1 MIALDRPR
9 LFQDEV
15 EVGVL
20 RHRDDSM
27 HELLVHFAPGRGYR
41 MQSGAGEM
49 MSGMRRFGE
58 LERNRGLT
66 FGKCRAYPASPSGVR
81 FTGRYTH
88 AIIKPFPNFSGPH
101 SPSTEGVMSGTS
113 PEITLHHLLCSMLS
127 LLQYYEEQVYPQMEE
142 LDELKQCI
150 IRVRAKL
157 DARIEAQESVGHRRP
172 VQSDLDLERVAP
184 EARRKL

>member
-1 MIALDRPR
+1 
-9 LFQDEV
+9 
-15 EVGVL
+15 
-20 RHRDDSM
+20 
-27 HELLVHFAPGRGYR
+27 
-41 MQSGAGEM
+41 
-49 MSGMRRFGE
+49 
-58 LERNRGLT
+58 
-66 FGKCRAYPASPSGVR
+66 
-81 FTGRYTH
+81 
-88 AIIKPFPNFSGPH
+88 
-101 SPSTEGVMSGTS
+101 MSGTS